1 MLTYQQYL
9 IIQFCNSSTKVH
21 QVRLQ
26 MPVHYLLIININL
39 KHIENK
45 QV

>member
-1 MLTYQQYL
+1 MLTHWQYL
-9 IIQFCNSSTKVH
+9 IIQFCNSSAKVH

-26 MPVHYLLIININL
+26 MSIHYLLIININL
-39 KHIENK
+39 KHIESK